1 MKTKLA
7 YLIPIAITGVVL
19 FNIDLEL
26 IHLKSISEIELSTLF
41 MSFPVI
47 LALTERFNE
56 VFIVSKT
63 ASKEGNIHK
72 TTMASFSVGIVL
84 AIAGFRILETF
95 MEVPS
100 EAFTIQAIVFKFVDT
115 VLTAVVIAGGT
126 DGWHQI
132 IGLIQDITKSKREE
146 AKSTITE

>member
-7 YLIPIAITGVVL
+7 YLIPIAITAVVL

-26 IHLKSISEIELSTLF
+26 IHLKSISDIELSTLF

-63 ASKEGNIHK
+63 ATKEGNIHK
-72 TTMASFSVGIVL
+72 TTLASFSVGIVL

-146 AKSTITE
+146 AKSTKTE

>member
-1 MKTKLA
+1 MKTKLT
-7 YLIPIAITGVVL
+7 YLIPIAITAIVL
-19 FNIDLEL
+19 YNIDLEL

-63 ASKEGNIHK
+63 ATKEGNIHK

-115 VLTAVVIAGGT
+115 ILTAVVIAGGT

>member
-7 YLIPIAITGVVL
+7 YLIPIAITVVVL

-26 IHLKSISEIELSTLF
+26 IRLKSISEIELSTLF

-146 AKSTITE
+146 AKSTKTE

>member
-7 YLIPIAITGVVL
+7 YLIPIAITVVVL

-100 EAFTIQAIVFKFVDT
+100 EAFTIQAIAFKFVDT

>member
-7 YLIPIAITGVVL
+7 YLIPIAITVVVL

>member
-7 YLIPIAITGVVL
+7 YLIPIAITAIIL
-19 FNIDLEL
+19 FKIDLEL
-26 IHLKSISEIELSTLF
+26 INLKPIKDIELSTLF
-41 MSFPVI
+41 MSFPII

-56 VFIVSKT
+56 IFIVSKSDT
-63 ASKEGNIHK
+63 KEVNIKK
-72 TTMASFSVGIVL
+72 TTMASFSIGIVL
-84 AIAGFRILETF
+84 AIAGFRILERF

-100 EAFTIQAIVFKFVDT
+100 ETFSIQAIVFKFIDT

-132 IGLIQDITKSKREE
+132 VGLIQDITKSKRAE
-146 AKSTITE
+146 AKSTKTA

>member
-1 MKTKLA
+1 MKTKLT
-7 YLIPIAITGVVL
+7 YLIPIAITAIVL
-19 FNIDLEL
+19 YNIDLEL

-56 VFIVSKT
+56 IFIVSKT
-63 ASKEGNIHK
+63 ATKEGNIQK

-115 VLTAVVIAGGT
+115 ILTAVVIAGGT

-146 AKSTITE
+146 AKSTKTE

>member
-26 IHLKSISEIELSTLF
+26 IRLKSISEIELSTLF

>member
-7 YLIPIAITGVVL
+7 YLIPIAITAVVL

-26 IHLKSISEIELSTLF
+26 IHLKSISDIELSTLF

-56 VFIVSKT
+56 VFIVSKSAT
-63 ASKEGNIHK
+63 KEGNIHK

>member
-146 AKSTITE
+146 AKSTKEE

>member
-1 MKTKLA
+1 MKTKLT
-7 YLIPIAITGVVL
+7 YLIPIAITAIVL
-19 FNIDLEL
+19 SNIDLEL

-63 ASKEGNIHK
+63 ATKEGNIHK

-115 VLTAVVIAGGT
+115 ILTAVVIAGGT